1 MTKDDLEAIR
11 QRDKKGFSEEG
22 RTWDTKRI
30 TDTPAQM
37 ASDRHALL
45 RYIDELRAAPEP
57 RGCTDC
63 LATPD
68 ANGKISHKPGCS
80 IEYVPEPPASHAVVL
95 NRWCDN
101 CGHDEDEHIP
111 PNGRC
116 PPDDDARSVGGAIR
130 QYLLRKEPIPE
141 VLALEALRYLDP
153 PPPNRPAGTT

>member
-57 RGCTDC
+57 SLAQPHVGTFVPAITSTGTVPLTHWSKDFLVPYIGC
-63 LATPD
+63 
-68 ANGKISHKPGCS
+68 NCS
-80 IEYVPEPPASHAVVL
+80 TCV
-95 NRWCDN
+95 
-101 CGHDEDEHIP
+101 
-111 PNGRC
+111 
-116 PPDDDARSVGGAIR
+116 DARASGNRGA
-130 QYLLRKEPIPE
+130 EHE
-141 VLALEALRYLDP
+141 
-153 PPPNRPAGTT
+153 